1 MLARLRSGLHWTD
14 SLTAH
19 RVRRFPDMTEP
30 GVLQEGSPSST
41 ARLPPDFP
49 ASPSLST
56 ASVLELAAL
65 AGIPV
70 DDEAMA
76 LRIAVGAGAA
86 VTAVAAARA
95 ALQAAGAQVEV
106 IAPAAAGLADVETL
120 EGVRIQRVRYASDT
134 RMTLA
139 YTGNMA
145 EQVMSSWG
153 GKLALL
159 GMLRA
164 MRRAVR
170 ERLDA
175 AMARMR
181 FPNADRAIIAMLT

>member
-95 ALQAAGAQVEV
+95 ALQAAGALDDALLGGE
-106 IAPAAAGLADVETL
+106 AADH
-120 EGVRIQRVRYASDT
+120 
-134 RMTLA
+134 
-139 YTGNMA
+139 
-145 EQVMSSWG
+145 
-153 GKLALL
+153 LALL
-159 GMLRA
+159 ESLAG
-164 MRRAVR
+164 
-170 ERLDA
+170 DG
-175 AMARMR
+175 AR
-181 FPNADRAIIAMLT
+181 